1 MHKRKLGRGVVL
13 VGAGMSRFGH
23 FPQESAR
30 DLFVEAFRDMRE
42 SVDRGFDPK
51 TIDAIFI
58 GNFSNELFE
67 NQGHLAPI
75 LANWVGLTGRPAVR
89 VEDACASGG
98 AALRQGIQAIASGM
112 HDIVLVGG
120 VEKMSGHQPEE
131 VNAILSTTADHFY
144 EVQAGFTF
152 ASLYATMANAYLH
165 QYSASE
171 EMLMEVAIKNRAN
184 GALNNKALMRTT
196 ICEDMDQFCSLTIQ
210 QGKPKPCWEDEYD
223 FLNDLQSNP
232 YIASPLRLYD
242 CASSADGAAALL
254 LVAEEL
260 APSFS
265 LTPLH
270 IIGSGMS
277 SDGPLYSRPNLVSFS
292 ATRDAAQQAIAMAGI
307 QPGDLKMAE
316 VHDCFSI
323 AEVIASED
331 LGLFEPGFGAFAVMD
346 RITTREGRLPLNP
359 SGGLQAR
366 GHAVGATGVAQ
377 VVEVWNQMR
386 FEADGR
392 QIQRDIDLA
401 MTHNIGG
408 TGQTCVVHIFERR

>member
-1 MHKRKLGRGVVL
+1 MTKRKLGRGVAL

-30 DLFVEAFRDMRE
+30 DLFVEAFRDMRD

-51 TIDAIFI
+51 AIDAMYI

-75 LANWVGLTGRPAVR
+75 LANWIGLTGRPAVR
-89 VEDACASGG
+89 VEDACASGSV
-98 AALRQGIQAIASGM
+98 ALRLGIQAIASGM
-112 HDIVLVGG
+112 HDMVLVSG
-120 VEKMSGHQPEE
+120 VEKMSGHQPEQ

-144 EVQAGFTF
+144 EVQSGFTF
-152 ASLYATMANAYLH
+152 ASLYAVMANAYLH
-165 QYSASE
+165 QFSASA
-171 EMLMEVAIKNRAN
+171 EMLTEVALKNRDN
-184 GALNNKALMRTT
+184 GALNNKAFNRTSV
-196 ICEDMDQFCSLTIQ
+196 CEDMDSFCSRTIQ
-210 QGKPKPCWEDEYD
+210 QGKPRPCWADEYD
-223 FLNDLQSNP
+223 FLNDAQSNP

-242 CASSADGAAALL
+242 CAASADGAAAVL
-254 LVAEEL
+254 LVAEEV
-260 APSFS
+260 AASYS
-265 LTPLH
+265 LTP
-270 IIGSGMS
+270 IYVIGSGMA

-292 ATRDAAQQAIAMAGI
+292 STREAARQAIDMAAI

-316 VHDCFSI
+316 VHDCFTI

-359 SGGLQAR
+359 SGGLLGR

-377 VVEVWNQMR
+377 AVEVWKQMR

-408 TGQTCVVHIFERR
+408 TGQTCAVHIFERR